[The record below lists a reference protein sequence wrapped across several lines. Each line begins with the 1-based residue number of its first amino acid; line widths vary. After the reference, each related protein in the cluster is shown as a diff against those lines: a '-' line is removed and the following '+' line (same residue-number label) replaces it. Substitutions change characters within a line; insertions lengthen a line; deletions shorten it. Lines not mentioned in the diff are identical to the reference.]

1 MLGRIKHIYFIGI
14 GGIGMSGIAELLLN
28 LGYLVSG
35 SDAKESPIT
44 DRLKQLGAKVYIGHK
59 AKQVEGVD
67 VIVISSAIAAD
78 NAEIMAARKRL
89 IPVIPRAEML
99 AELMRLKYG
108 IAVAGTHGKT
118 TTTSI
123 VATVLAKGKLDPT
136 IVVGGRLNS
145 LGSNAKLGSG
155 EFLVAEADESD
166 GSFLR
171 LSPTI
176 AVVTTIDAEHLDY
189 YGTLENL
196 KHDFLQFINKVP
208 FYGSAVLCLDQKNIQ
223 ELIPQIEKRY
233 ITYGLNTQ
241 ADVMA
246 EQIVFSK
253 FSSRFNVLHRGDRL
267 GSVNI
272 NVPGLHNVYNCLAAI
287 AVGLDLDMEFDTIK
301 SALEEFAGV
310 DRRFQLI
317 GDVADILIIDD
328 YAHHPVEIKAT
339 LRAAK
344 EGWGRR
350 TVVIFQPHRYSRT
363 RDMLDEFFTA
373 FYQADVLIVTS
384 IYSAGEEPIPGVS
397 AQQIAE
403 GVREHGHRDV
413 VFIPKTEG
421 IIPYVLGV
429 LKPQD
434 MLLTL
439 GAGNVGELASKIRQ
453 ELEVKV

>member
-35 SDAKESPIT
+35 SDAKESSLT
-44 DRLKQLGAKVYIGHK
+44 RRLQQLGARVYIGHE
-59 AKQVEGVD
+59 ASQIAGVD

-78 NAEIMAARKRL
+78 NAEIMAAREQL

-108 IAVAGTHGKT
+108 IAIAGTHGKT

-123 VATVLAKGKLDPT
+123 VATVLARGGLDPT

-145 LGSNAKLGSG
+145 LGSNARLGSG
-155 EFLVAEADESD
+155 EYLVAEADESD
-166 GSFLR
+166 GSFLK

-189 YGTLENL
+189 YGTLENI

-208 FYGSAVLCLDQKNIQ
+208 FYGAAILCLDQKNIQ
-223 ELIPQIEKRY
+223 ELIPKVEKRY
-233 ITYGLNTQ
+233 ITYGLSTQ
-241 ADVMA
+241 ADIMA
-246 EQIVFSK
+246 EQISFSK
-253 FSSRFNVLHRGDRL
+253 FSSRFKVLHRGSEL

-287 AVGLDLDMEFDTIK
+287 TVGLDLGLGFDTIK
-301 SALEEFAGV
+301 LALEEFAGA

-317 GDVADILIIDD
+317 GEVAEVLIIDD

-344 EGWGRR
+344 EGWGKR
-350 TVVIFQPHRYSRT
+350 TVAIFQPHRYTRT
-363 RDMLDEFFTA
+363 RDMLEDFFTA
-373 FYQADVLIVTS
+373 FYQADVLIVTD
-384 IYSAGEEPIPGVS
+384 IYCAGEKPIPGVS

-403 GVREHGHRDV
+403 GVKEHGHRNV
-413 VFIPKTEG
+413 VFIPNTEE
-421 IIPYVLGV
+421 IVAYVLDV

-439 GAGNVGELASKIRQ
+439 GAGNVGELAGKIKQ
-453 ELEVKV
+453 ALEVKV